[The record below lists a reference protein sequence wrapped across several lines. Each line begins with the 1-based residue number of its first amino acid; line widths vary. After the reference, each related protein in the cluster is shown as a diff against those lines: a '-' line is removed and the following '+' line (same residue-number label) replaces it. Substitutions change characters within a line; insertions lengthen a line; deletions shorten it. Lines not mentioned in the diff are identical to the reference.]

1 MEEKKSFF
9 NRLKEKLSVKKVLA
23 VVLVLAVVGFGVSR
37 FLPRP
42 GGTRPTFQTNGTR
55 TTTLRRQVLNDS
67 VTVTGTVESTQ
78 TVNVTSTVTGYTV
91 KEIMVQAGD
100 YVQEGD
106 VIATLDTTDLLE
118 NITKVKEKL
127 VSNQETAQL
136 NYNQAETD
144 MNNAYD
150 SCIAQ
155 ETVLNSA
162 TQVRDA
168 AYRNFEIAKTAVALQ
183 QSEYDAAAAAAQS
196 ANNTNNQYIAVM
208 NDKKAA
214 MVAAS
219 SVMATAQSALDAAQ
233 ADYDTAM
240 AENSENTESLK
251 AMLDSTQA
259 EYAGAETAYNTA
271 KNEYQSAA
279 DTVTATQADY
289 DNAKAAVD
297 TALNAL
303 NDAKVQANYNSLEN
317 EYNTA
322 EKARQSARTTLD
334 NLQKTYTNA
343 KTSFEKAEENLA
355 NASTSEELEELYE
368 KYNSCIIKA
377 NASSTITRVNA
388 TVGSVANGTVAVIQD
403 TENLKISTSFR
414 EYDVQNI
421 EIGMQC
427 IITSDANDKQLTGY
441 VSQISP
447 VASSGNMG
455 LSDVSFAGEV
465 TINGTDH
472 GLLIG
477 MNAQAE
483 VVITQVSDAYVVP
496 YDAVGTN
503 ENGEKVV
510 YVQDGEEFTPVVVTT
525 GMETDYY
532 IEITSDEL
540 KDGMV
545 IRSSANEDESQS
557 VVFTEDGETMEEGGF
572 DMGMLGGFSGG
583 GSGLCGL

>member
-55 TTTLRRQVLNDS
+55 TTTLTRQVLNDS
-67 VTVTGTVESTQ
+67 VTATGTVESTQ

-150 SCIAQ
+150 ACIAQ

-162 TQVRDA
+162 TQVRDT

-208 NDKKAA
+208 NDKKVA
-214 MVAAS
+214 MDTAAS
-219 SVMATAQSALDAAQ
+219 AMATAQASLAAAQ

-240 AENSENTESLK
+240 AENSEDTESLK
-251 AMLDSTQA
+251 AMLDSAQA

-297 TALNAL
+297 AALNAL

-322 EKARQSARTTLD
+322 EKNQTVSQNNSGQSA
-334 NLQKTYTNA
+334 
-343 KTSFEKAEENLA
+343 ENIYKCK
-355 NASTSEELEELYE
+355 N
-368 KYNSCIIKA
+368 K
-377 NASSTITRVNA
+377 
-388 TVGSVANGTVAVIQD
+388 
-403 TENLKISTSFR
+403 F
-414 EYDVQNI
+414 
-421 EIGMQC
+421 
-427 IITSDANDKQLTGY
+427 
-441 VSQISP
+441 
-447 VASSGNMG
+447 
-455 LSDVSFAGEV
+455 
-465 TINGTDH
+465 
-472 GLLIG
+472 
-477 MNAQAE
+477 
-483 VVITQVSDAYVVP
+483 
-496 YDAVGTN
+496 
-503 ENGEKVV
+503 
-510 YVQDGEEFTPVVVTT
+510 
-525 GMETDYY
+525 
-532 IEITSDEL
+532 
-540 KDGMV
+540 
-545 IRSSANEDESQS
+545 
-557 VVFTEDGETMEEGGF
+557 
-572 DMGMLGGFSGG
+572 
-583 GSGLCGL
+583 